1 MKTKQQRSSRRD
13 FVRTCAA
20 GSLVPFAFGSLLRPG
35 TAKAASRTGP
45 AGWRVPLDG
54 DWLFG
59 GKLSD
64 DATKRQFNDEGF
76 SKITLPHCVAKL
88 SWQDWDPA
96 AWEDVWAYRRH
107 FSLPGEFRNRR
118 LFVQFDGVMTGASP
132 AINEIGRASWRGRG
146 ENLVG

>member
-1 MKTKQQRSSRRD
+1 MKTKQQRTSRRD

-20 GSLVPFAFGSLLRPG
+20 GSLVPLAGGSLLRPG

-59 GKLSD
+59 GKLSV

-76 SKITLPHCVAKL
+76 SKIALPHYIAPGFRPNL
-88 SWQDWDPA
+88 
-96 AWEDVWAYRRH
+96 RRRK
-107 FSLPGEFRNRR
+107 SCP
-118 LFVQFDGVMTGASP
+118 
-132 AINEIGRASWRGRG
+132 
-146 ENLVG
+146 